1 MPAIENWKEFSGAV
15 EALYLESPNKTRL
28 TMKYRHNDGSLVV
41 KCTDDKVC
49 LLYKTQNQQDIKKI
63 EKLNLQLMTHMA
75 NQEA

>member
-1 MPAIENWKEFSGAV
+1 
-15 EALYLESPNKTRL
+15 
-28 TMKYRHNDGSLVV
+28 MKYRHNDGSLVV

-75 NQEA
+75 NQET